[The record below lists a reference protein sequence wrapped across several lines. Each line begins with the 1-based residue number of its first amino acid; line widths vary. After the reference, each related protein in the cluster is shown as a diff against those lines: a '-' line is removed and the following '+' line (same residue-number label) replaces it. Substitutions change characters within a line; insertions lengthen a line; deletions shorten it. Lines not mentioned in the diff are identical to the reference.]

1 MIRRSAEA
9 SFGKIPTTRV
19 RRLGLGVDPLE
30 RVVRPD
36 LRPVA
41 LGEAG
46 EGAEV
51 LLGITQ
57 HCGDDIEATIELA
70 CDLFELRRSNRRSRV
85 LMQRGARELLVRKAS
100 KVNVRVT
107 LHSPRRSPCSVW
119 FSSPRPLVLDTSSQ
133 RDGASSN
140 VITVSQRTSPPVR
153 QELLCRYASRP
164 RELDGS
170 RKSGP
175 CGDTSF
181 SHRG

>member
-1 MIRRSAEA
+1 VIRRSAEA

-46 EGAEV
+46 EGQEI

-70 CDLFELRRSNRRSRV
+70 CDLFELRVDRR
-85 LMQRGARELLVRKAS
+85 LVGLGEDRPD
-100 KVNVRVT
+100 
-107 LHSPRRSPCSVW
+107 HRRDH
-119 FSSPRPLVLDTSSQ
+119 L
-133 RDGASSN
+133 
-140 VITVSQRTSPPVR
+140 TVGLWDPDKHVA
-153 QELLCRYASRP
+153 LC
-164 RELDGS
+164 
-170 RKSGP
+170 K
-175 CGDTSF
+175 
-181 SHRG
+181 

>member
-1 MIRRSAEA
+1 MSRSAEA

-46 EGAEV
+46 EGQEI

-70 CDLFELRRSNRRSRV
+70 CDLFELRVDR
-85 LMQRGARELLVRKAS
+85 LLVGLGEDR
-100 KVNVRVT
+100 
-107 LHSPRRSPCSVW
+107 PDERRDHLAMGL
-119 FSSPRPLVLDTSSQ
+119 RHLDQ
-133 RDGASSN
+133 HVA
-140 VITVSQRTSPPVR
+140 
-153 QELLCRYASRP
+153 LC
-164 RELDGS
+164 
-170 RKSGP
+170 K
-175 CGDTSF
+175 
-181 SHRG
+181 